1 MQLTEKQKRAIENWV
16 FEVSAKGLIE
26 TGEFGDD
33 FREAEAAILQ
43 YVEELRERALR

>member
-1 MQLTEKQKRAIENWV
+1 MQLTEKQKQAIEDWV
-16 FEVSAKGLIE
+16 FEISAKGLIE

-43 YVEELRERALR
+43 YVKELKEKALR